1 MAFVMI
7 NIGSNLGN
15 RRLNLSRAMRM
26 IGEEFGAF
34 EISHVVESAPS
45 GFDSTNFLNLGM
57 AFHSELSPL
66 KILRKLQGIEKKI
79 SPASHRDSEGRY
91 IDREI
96 DIDIIA
102 IDSEIIDTP
111 ELTLPHPRMAER
123 DFVLNANG
131 GACPRW
137 THPVTG
143 LTPTEMLGML
153 APRQR

>member
-1 MAFVMI
+1 
-7 NIGSNLGN
+7 
-15 RRLNLSRAMRM
+15 
-26 IGEEFGAF
+26 
-34 EISHVVESAPS
+34 
-45 GFDSTNFLNLGM
+45 M

-123 DFVLNANG
+123 DFVLVPMEELAPG
-131 GACPRW
+131 W

-153 APRQR
+153 APDSDKSDGGENQK